1 MKFPM
6 RLPFTDFTLGD
17 EKFTDFMASIGVESG
32 NLTDE
37 FGELRL
43 NLYGNGLEAVY
54 RRVMK
59 VKSPGIVVHW
69 SQEQQIPTSAD
80 VPEIEYVWVLQ
91 GVVGVVNSSGAATT
105 DGNYDRAW
113 HLRQKIPGMLASVSH
128 PATENS
134 CISKHHRTVWE
145 MVMHLNDHHHWT
157 REAIADWI
165 DTLDVD
171 LTVHDDPVGVRGTR
185 TGPHGGDLGSCICDG
200 CIADASPSKP
210 VIAAGHK
217 AAMQKHVDEGF
228 AKISTSVQEFTDEM
242 VKVEASAMAVES
254 MVKNLQALMDK
265 DLVFADDLKKQLF
278 GNWPENNNKEE
289 A

>member
-1 MKFPM
+1 MNFPM
-6 RLPFTDFTLGD
+6 YLPFTDFTLGD

-32 NLTDE
+32 DLTDE

-54 RRVMK
+54 RRQTKMK
-59 VKSPGIVVHW
+59 APGIPTWW
-69 SQEQQIPTSAD
+69 SQEQQMPTSAA
-80 VPEIEYVWVLQ
+80 PEIEYVWVLQ
-91 GVVGVVNSSGAATT
+91 GVVGQKADSGAATV

-113 HLRQKIPGMLASVSH
+113 RLREKIPGTKVSVSH

-171 LTVHDDPVGVRGTR
+171 LTVHDNPAGAWEVRTE
-185 TGPHGGDLGSCICDG
+185 HGGDLGSCICDG

-278 GNWPENNNKEE
+278 GNWPEDNSKEE